1 MILFITL
8 CHSYEDIRTKFIEHP
23 KLSLW
28 LKTLL
33 LDSYD
38 SLLKREAQLSI
49 YRLCMLSNNNNN
61 NNNNNSSSNNSSG
74 MMNKKKF
81 KTISFL
87 FFLF

>member
-8 CHSYEDIRTKFIEHP
+8 CHSFEDIRMKFIEHT

-49 YRLCMLSNNNNN
+49 YRLCMVSTNHQN
-61 NNNNNSSSNNSSG
+61 SNNSSG
-74 MMNKKKF
+74 RF
-81 KTISFL
+81 IIFLGRFHHSSCFSF
-87 FFLF
+87 